1 MKTEKTIRRHLNPLI
16 TEALLTVVLAMFL
29 AYALFGA
36 VMQQSY
42 KNAPPTPQE
51 IEENPSLAR
60 YLE

>member
-1 MKTEKTIRRHLNPLI
+1 MKNIIFEITISFI
-16 TEALLTVVLAMFL
+16 IAVGFVVL
-29 AYALFGA
+29 LFGA